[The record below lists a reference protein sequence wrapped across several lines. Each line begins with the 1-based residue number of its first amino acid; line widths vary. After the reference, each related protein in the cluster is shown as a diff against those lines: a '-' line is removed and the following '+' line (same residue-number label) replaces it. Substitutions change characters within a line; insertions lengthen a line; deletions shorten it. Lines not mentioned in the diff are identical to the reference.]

1 MSVSQRLALF
11 SCLLFSL
18 ASFSEVN
25 PIKQEIRIEI
35 DDTKKVESDRIYKGE
50 VSYTLMGRRFDD
62 PFVNSR
68 WGRAIID
75 LSLSAEYENWF
86 EANLSVA
93 QLLSS
98 GSASYQL
105 GVTEAGPSNG
115 LFLNEAT
122 VAIKP
127 FDFLTAKAGVLEVQ
141 YNPVLSMFTT
151 QGQAGGSVRLSH
163 SNESDLGVLKVYL
176 EGSQSI
182 PTAIS
187 KGSVI
192 TDEGTNPLL
201 TLGTLST
208 DFKNEDAGTRFR
220 LSATHFE
227 YTDLSTASATDSL
240 RTGSTVVGNK
250 DFQFAYEFRGKE
262 YAAAIEQEIALSHEI
277 RAKASFISN
286 ELAPKGLRDGY
297 QYRLEYAR
305 TFNKWKFI
313 PGFTQFRV
321 EGDALPSLYSV
332 GSYGYT
338 NREGYNVAMKVEFA
352 KQKFNVFTGYTNAKA
367 INKNGANANTSQA
380 STYQA
385 DREIFTLGAEVK
397 YDIF

>member
-1 MSVSQRLALF
+1 MSVSQRLVLF

-18 ASFSEVN
+18 ASHSEVN

-35 DDTKKVESDRIYKGE
+35 DDTKKVESDRIYKGQ

-75 LSLSAEYENWF
+75 MSLSAEYENWF

-127 FDFLTAKAGVLEVQ
+127 FDFLTAKAGVIEVQ
-141 YNPVLSMFTT
+141 YNPIISMFTT
-151 QGQAGGSVRLSH
+151 QGQAGGSLRMSH
-163 SNESDLGVLKVYL
+163 SNDTNMGVFKVHL

-182 PTAIS
+182 PTVS
-187 KGSVI
+187 RGSVI

-208 DFKNEDAGTRFR
+208 ELKNEDSGTRAR

-227 YTDLSTASATDSL
+227 YTDLSTATAADSL

-262 YAAAIEQEIALSHEI
+262 YAAAIDQQIALSHEI
-277 RAKASFISN
+277 RAKASLISN
-286 ELAPKGLRDGY
+286 ERAPKGLRDGY

-305 TFNKWKFI
+305 TFNKWKII

-321 EGDALPSLYSV
+321 EGDALPSLYAI

-338 NREGYNVAMKVEFA
+338 NREGYNLAVKIEIP
-352 KQKFNVFTGYTNAKA
+352 KQKVNVFTGYTNAKA
-367 INKNGANANTSQA
+367 INKNGVNANTSQA